1 MTKSSDRVNGRPP
14 LISRRAEWERRSEPI
29 LAVAALAFL
38 VAYGTPIV
46 EQDLSPGW
54 QSACTSATIVAWIIF
69 ALDYLARLILTGN
82 KRYFIRH
89 NWFDA
94 LILAMPVLRPLRAL
108 RLVALLSIAHRA
120 GTNTLRGRVV
130 TYAAGGTTL
139 LLILS
144 SLAITDAER
153 GRPGATINGIGDGLW
168 WSITTMTTVGYGDRY
183 PVTTSGRFVAA
194 ALMLA
199 GIALLGVVT
208 ATVASWLIERIDD
221 AKNQEAATQA
231 LVNELRI
238 EIKRLHERLDAREQ
252 HADSDDQRDPEK
264 YTP

>member
-1 MTKSSDRVNGRPP
+1 MRPAARPP
-14 LISRRAEWERRSEPI
+14 P
-29 LAVAALAFL
+29 
-38 VAYGTPIV
+38 
-46 EQDLSPGW
+46 
-54 QSACTSATIVAWIIF
+54 
-69 ALDYLARLILTGN
+69 
-82 KRYFIRH
+82 H
-89 NWFDA
+89 
-94 LILAMPVLRPLRAL
+94 
-108 RLVALLSIAHRA
+108 
-120 GTNTLRGRVV
+120 
-130 TYAAGGTTL
+130 TL
-139 LLILS
+139 L
-144 SLAITDAER
+144 LAITDAER